1 MIANR
6 PKERRPWTTA
16 ARVVIFCV
24 SSALSPAVDS
34 SDRFGLEREVMDAF
48 LSKGVLLIG
57 ETHKKE
63 QSFVLVKALLDRA
76 LQTRRCVA
84 VAVEIPTDQQ
94 EILEAVRA
102 GTAAISQVEI
112 WDALDF
118 PRYRAFLAEMVRR
131 SRNRPCFRIQAVD
144 LPRTVDGDRDAWMA
158 EQIIKIQGK
167 DTLVI
172 ALLGT
177 LHVVRG
183 IRHASFP
190 DARNVADRLEAAGSS
205 VAILAQDWPSNC
217 PSGLVRPGTE
227 AYAAFINDINRI
239 INGTVSLNE
248 RPPVDAVFN
257 WCR

>member
-1 MIANR
+1 
-6 PKERRPWTTA
+6 
-16 ARVVIFCV
+16 
-24 SSALSPAVDS
+24 
-34 SDRFGLEREVMDAF
+34 MDAF
-48 LSKGVLLIG
+48 LSKNVLLIG

-63 QSFVLVKALLDRA
+63 QSFVLVKAVLDRA
-76 LQTRRCVA
+76 LETHRCVA

-94 EILEAVRA
+94 EVLEAVRA
-102 GTAAISQVEI
+102 GTAEINQVEI
-112 WDALDF
+112 WHALDF
-118 PRYRAFLAEMVRR
+118 PPYHAFLAEMVRQ
-131 SRNRPCFRIQAVD
+131 SRNRPCLRIHAVD
-144 LPRTVDGDRDAWMA
+144 LPRAVEGDRDAWMA

-177 LHVVRG
+177 LHVARG
-183 IRHASFP
+183 IRYASFS

-205 VAILAQDWPSNC
+205 VAILAQDWPSKC
-217 PSGLVRPGTE
+217 TPGLVRPSTE